1 MRRAHPDAEGQ
12 AEEPVHIVPPQ
23 RIHLLRE
30 RQAPRPFPTGDGA
43 SEGLRRRLERPR
55 PDEAVGPVPFPIL
68 PIPPFFLSARG
79 AATPHEHYHVS
90 HPRTTAWR
98 FIILGRA
105 PHFGR
110 TVRIQFHKILS
121 EGRSVRYDPDPDDGV
136 LHLSVIVTED
146 EMRRGRSKRSS

>member
-68 PIPPFFLSARG
+68 PIPPFFCPPAERRR
-79 AATPHEHYHVS
+79 
-90 HPRTTAWR
+90 RTN
-98 FIILGRA
+98 IIMY
-105 PHFGR
+105 R
-110 TVRIQFHKILS
+110 TR
-121 EGRSVRYDPDPDDGV
+121 EP
-136 LHLSVIVTED
+136 
-146 EMRRGRSKRSS
+146 RRGVS